1 MNDNNAINIWEQDTP
16 IADSFNCESEALK
29 KACERF
35 SELAVRTNYKLTYDA
50 NGKITNCKW
59 NKIQ

>member
-1 MNDNNAINIWEQDTP
+1 MNDDYDINIWEQDAP
-16 IADSFNCESEALK
+16 IADSFNYESEALK
-29 KACERF
+29 KACDRF
-35 SELAVRTNYKLTYDA
+35 SELAMKTDYKLTYDA